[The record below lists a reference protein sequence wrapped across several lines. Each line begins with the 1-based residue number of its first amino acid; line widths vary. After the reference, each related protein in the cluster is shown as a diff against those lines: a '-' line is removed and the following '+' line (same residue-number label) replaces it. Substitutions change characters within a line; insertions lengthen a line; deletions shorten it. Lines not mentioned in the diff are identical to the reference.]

1 MKKIENQLSLS
12 VLMTAFNREK
22 YIAESIQSVLSST
35 FQDFELIIVDDGST
49 DRTVEIAR
57 SFEILDSRI
66 NVIVNEKN
74 LGDYPNR
81 NRAASLAK
89 GKYIKY
95 VDSDDLIYPCCLET
109 MVNSMD
115 KLSGNIGLACGVYQK
130 APLPVKLSP
139 SDSFYLHF
147 IGGGIFGR
155 SPLSAIIRRDYFEK
169 VGGFNNERMVSDF
182 EFWFRTA
189 LDTGL
194 VCLQDGMQWN
204 REHDGQ
210 EVVDKHHYVK
220 RYQEIENQ
228 YFLKCK
234 DILNKEL
241 YTQVVKK
248 RKKDFFKNKLRSFLK
263 FI

>member
-1 MKKIENQLSLS
+1 MNLELS
-12 VLMTAFNREK
+12 VLMTSYNREK
-22 YIAESIQSVLSST
+22 YISESIESVLSST
-35 FQDFELIIVDDGST
+35 FKNFELIILDDCSS
-49 DRTVEIAR
+49 DSTVEIAR
-57 SFEILDSRI
+57 KYEILDSR
-66 NVIVNEKN
+66 VKVFVNEKN

-115 KLSGNIGLACGVYQK
+115 RLSGNIGLACGVYQS

-139 SDSFYLHF
+139 SDSFYQHF
-147 IGGGIFGR
+147 IGGGLFGR
-155 SPLSAIIRRDYFEK
+155 SPLSAIMRREYFEK
-169 VGGFNNERMVSDF
+169 VGGFSDERMVSDF

-189 LDTGL
+189 LDTGI

-210 EVVDKHHYVK
+210 EVVDRHHYVR
-220 RYQEIENQ
+220 RYSEIENQ

-234 DILNKEL
+234 DLFNKDL
-241 YTQVVKK
+241 YTRIVISRQKY
-248 RKKDFFKNKLRSFLK
+248 FFKNRLRSFLK
-263 FI
+263 LI